1 MSTVFLTLFVAP
13 LVADLLPFVHQR
25 YHNKRIAT
33 GWPAD
38 GHKLAAKSATCGG
51 VAPPVAPKN
60 LPRARPGGSRN
71 SVQMR
76 FPSAGPTQTS
86 QAHKMASRLPQD
98 VATRLA
104 QYGDN
109 MRSPKRRAKRQKAQP
124 SQAEHPSKHSS
135 TTETEKTKQH
145 KQRSTAQE
153 NTRQDNKMQK
163 DNVKKMRPQPTM

>member
-1 MSTVFLTLFVAP
+1 MASRWPQAGCEICDLWRCGAP
-13 LVADLLPFVHQR
+13 SGT
-25 YHNKRIAT
+25 K
-33 GWPAD
+33 
-38 GHKLAAKSATCGG
+38 K
-51 VAPPVAPKN
+51 

-71 SVQMR
+71 SDQMR
-76 FPSAGPTQTS
+76 FPSEGPTQTN
-86 QAHKMASRLPQD
+86 QAHKMASKLPQD

-163 DNVKKMRPQPTM
+163 DNVKKMRPQPTMWRETCSVKCDKVEIV